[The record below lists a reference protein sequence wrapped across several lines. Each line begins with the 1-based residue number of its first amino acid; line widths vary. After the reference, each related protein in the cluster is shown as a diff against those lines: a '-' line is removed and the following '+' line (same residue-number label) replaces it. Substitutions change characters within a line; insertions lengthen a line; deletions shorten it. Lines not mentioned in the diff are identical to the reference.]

1 MGKLVDVDQGIV
13 VSARLIQLKP
23 EGRTSARRQSRIA
36 EAKSSD
42 RILPNPCQPCQPL
55 NHHYLLPPLGIQ

>member
-23 EGRTSARRQSRIA
+23 EDRTSARRQSRIA

-42 RILPNPCQPCQPL
+42 RILANPC
-55 NHHYLLPPLGIQ
+55 

>member
-1 MGKLVDVDQGIV
+1 MTEVLQHYLLTCTFSWMGKLVDVDKGTV

-23 EGRTSARRQSRIA
+23 EGRTSGRRQSRIA

-42 RILPNPCQPCQPL
+42 RILPNPC
-55 NHHYLLPPLGIQ
+55 

>member
-13 VSARLIQLKP
+13 VLARLIQLKP

-42 RILPNPCQPCQPL
+42 RILPNPC
-55 NHHYLLPPLGIQ
+55 

>member
-1 MGKLVDVDQGIV
+1 MGKLVDVDQGVV

-42 RILPNPCQPCQPL
+42 RILPKPCQPL
-55 NHHYLLPPLGIQ
+55 NRHNLLPPLDIQ

>member
-1 MGKLVDVDQGIV
+1 MRKLVDVDQGIV

-42 RILPNPCQPCQPL
+42 RILPNPLLTLPTFEPP
-55 NHHYLLPPLGIQ
+55 LPPTTS